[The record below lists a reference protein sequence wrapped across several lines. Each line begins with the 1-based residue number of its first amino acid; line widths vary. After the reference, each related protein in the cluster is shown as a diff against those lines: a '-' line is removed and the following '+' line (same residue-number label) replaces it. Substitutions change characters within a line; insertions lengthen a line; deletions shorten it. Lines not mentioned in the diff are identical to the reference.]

1 MSEQNDANAGDKGDQ
16 KDQDVVKSN
25 ANSEHMIPKSRF
37 DALNEKKK
45 AAESSLE
52 EIANGFVETIPE
64 EMRELVPNLS
74 PAEKIKWIQTA
85 QKQGLFGKNQE
96 NSGLDSKKPGDKAP
110 TDFKDMSPQAIMSQ
124 GYKTK

>member
-1 MSEQNDANAGDKGDQ
+1 MTEQTDANAGDKGDQ

-45 AAESSLE
+45 AAELSLE
-52 EIANGFVETIPE
+52 EIADGFIETIPE

-110 TDFKDMSPQAIMSQ
+110 TDFKDMSPQAIMSR